1 MLTIY
6 GRNSSSNVQKVLW
19 LCEEIGLPYTSAHD
33 VAPGAAKNSDA
44 YLKLNP
50 NGLIPAIDE
59 DGFVLWES
67 NAILRYLGA
76 KHAAGTLF
84 ANDLR
89 SRADADRWMD
99 WQATVLAP
107 LMSVMLR
114 QLVRTPPEQRD
125 AKLIAATAA
134 DIRTKVKILD
144 AALAG
149 RAYLAGDAFTIADIA
164 IGQWMWRYVTLVPDR
179 APTPNLTAW
188 YERLQQRPA
197 FKKIVMQPLV

>member
-19 LCEEIGLPYTSAHD
+19 LCEELGLPYTSAHS
-33 VAPGAAKNSDA
+33 VAPGTAKDSDA

-67 NAILRYLGA
+67 NAILRYLAA
-76 KHAAGTLF
+76 KHANGTLF
-84 ANDLR
+84 ASDLR
-89 SRADADRWMD
+89 VRADGDRWMD
-99 WQATVLAP
+99 WQATVMAP
-107 LMSVMLR
+107 LMAIMLR

-134 DIRTKVKILD
+134 DIRAKVNILD
-144 AALAG
+144 DALAG

-164 IGQWMWRYVTLVPDR
+164 VGQWVWRYVTLVPDR
-179 APTPNLTAW
+179 APTPNLQAW
-188 YERLQQRPA
+188 YERLQSRKA
-197 FKKIVMQPLV
+197 FVKIVMQPLV